1 LPILAID
8 HGTPPGDEACRPYES
23 LVYRST
29 GNAET
34 FDVARC
40 NLPGEDLRGSGGG
53 VNGESMLDVAIV
65 GAGAGGTYLADRLAG
80 VRPEWTITI
89 FERSSRI
96 GGRLRSVLV
105 DTLAHPI
112 ELGGMRYLTSHPRV
126 QSVVTELAIPTRPF
140 DVLAGQERSYL
151 RGRIGGGPSDPG
163 AGSGYDLPPEERDRS
178 AIELTVDAFERIV
191 PGARDIAPADWP
203 GTRAR
208 VAYLD
213 RPVTDWSL
221 GDALATIRSPEGHR
235 FIRDAFGYDSGF
247 NPHNAGD
254 AIQYLLG
261 GNDPSTEA
269 RVPVEGMDRIPR
281 ALAARFEERGGTI
294 ALGKDARHVSM
305 DDGVVRLE
313 FADGSAIRA
322 RRLVLAIPVSA
333 LTGLVDSSPTLGGQ
347 AWRQL
352 LGSVEGFQATK
363 LYCWYERPWWREG
376 AAAPTGIRSTTDLSN
391 RMLFY
396 FDHDRDGPAA
406 MLAAFNDH
414 RHAEPLIHLARG
426 ASDGAPAPAPLLDEI
441 TSNLRAIHPGAVVP
455 RPIGSAFMH
464 WGSDPREIAWTFW
477 RAGADSDEAMVTALQ
492 PDADAPIHVC
502 GETFSRAQAWAEGA
516 LATAH
521 ELADKLLE
529 DHEH

>member
-1 LPILAID
+1 MN
-8 HGTPPGDEACRPYES
+8 GG
-23 LVYRST
+23 ST
-29 GNAET
+29 
-34 FDVARC
+34 
-40 NLPGEDLRGSGGG
+40 
-53 VNGESMLDVAIV
+53 LDVAIV

-80 VRPEWTITI
+80 ARPQWAITV

-96 GGRLRSVLV
+96 GGRLRSVQV
-105 DTLAHPI
+105 DGLAHPI

-140 DVLAGQERSYL
+140 DARARPERSYL
-151 RGRIGGGPSDPG
+151 RGRIGGGPSDPTAG
-163 AGSGYDLPPEERDRS
+163 AGYDLPREERDRS

-203 GTRAR
+203 STRAT

-213 RPVTDWSL
+213 RPITGWSL
-221 GDALATIRSPEGHR
+221 EDALATTRSPEGHQ

-269 RVPVEGMDRIPR
+269 RVPIEGMDRIPR
-281 ALAARFEERGGTI
+281 ALAARFEERGGTM
-294 ALGKDARHVSM
+294 ALGKDVRRVAL

-313 FADGSAIRA
+313 FADGGAIGA
-322 RRLVLAIPVSA
+322 HRLVLAIPLPA
-333 LTGLVDSSPTLGGQ
+333 LAALVDTSPILGGP
-347 AWRQL
+347 AWRRL

-363 LYCWYERPWWREG
+363 LYCWYDRPWWREG

-396 FDHDRDGPAA
+396 FDEDGDAPAA

-414 RHAEPLIHLARG
+414 RRADPLVELAGG
-426 ASDGAPAPAPLLDEI
+426 ASDGAPAPAPLLFEI
-441 TSNLRAIHPGAVVP
+441 TRNLRAIHPGADVP
-455 RPIGSAFMH
+455 SPRGSAFMH

-477 RAGADSDEAMVTALQ
+477 RAGFNSDEAMVTARQ
-492 PDADAPIHVC
+492 PDPDVPIHIC

-521 ELADKLLE
+521 DLADQLLDE
-529 DHEH
+529 DER